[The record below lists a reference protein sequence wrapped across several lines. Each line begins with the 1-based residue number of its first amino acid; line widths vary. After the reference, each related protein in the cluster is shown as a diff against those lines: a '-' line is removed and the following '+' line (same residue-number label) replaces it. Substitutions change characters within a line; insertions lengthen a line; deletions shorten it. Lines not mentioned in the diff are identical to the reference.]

1 MKIRRHC
8 DTYNFTGD
16 TETGITFRW
25 GANLKDNPLFAPH
38 PELADISISNH
49 CSKGCSFCYRS
60 STKNNSFMTLDEYC
74 YVLDSLQHPKW
85 GNVFQ
90 IAIGG
95 GEPLEH
101 PNFIDIINSTY
112 ARNIVPNFT
121 TNGCL
126 ITEKIAKEI
135 SSKVGAVAISC
146 QDITD
151 LDIEKVRILS
161 DFGIK
166 TNIHFL
172 LNSKTLLQAIDILN
186 GQFNKLLMNVNAV
199 IFLTYKPCGRADE
212 SNILTLNDD
221 FLNFVRK
228 IDNSMCNTKIGFDAC
243 FVPNLM
249 RFTNVNTN
257 YIDPCEC
264 AFFSVYIDEKMN
276 VKPCSFTTD
285 KNESFNLK
293 DFSFEEIWD
302 AKFELI
308 RKSRINNC
316 ESNCKMK
323 LECRGGCPYFQ
334 KINTCYS

>member
-1 MKIRRHC
+1 
-8 DTYNFTGD
+8 
-16 TETGITFRW
+16 
-25 GANLKDNPLFAPH
+25 
-38 PELADISISNH
+38 
-49 CSKGCSFCYRS
+49 
-60 STKNNSFMTLDEYC
+60 
-74 YVLDSLQHPKW
+74 
-85 GNVFQ
+85 
-90 IAIGG
+90 
-95 GEPLEH
+95 
-101 PNFIDIINSTY
+101 
-112 ARNIVPNFT
+112 
-121 TNGCL
+121 
-126 ITEKIAKEI
+126 
-135 SSKVGAVAISC
+135 
-146 QDITD
+146 
-151 LDIEKVRILS
+151 
-161 DFGIK
+161 
-166 TNIHFL
+166 
-172 LNSKTLLQAIDILN
+172 
-186 GQFNKLLMNVNAV
+186 
-199 IFLTYKPCGRADE
+199 
-212 SNILTLNDD
+212 
-221 FLNFVRK
+221 
-228 IDNSMCNTKIGFDAC
+228 MCNTKIGFDAC